1 MAKFDNRFLIIPL
14 VMAVV
19 ILISGV
25 LMVMKMNNHPPEKVK
40 QDDAG
45 PRLVRQWKV
54 GDDAKPRIHKLY
66 ETVVDGEKIRYVV
79 EDVTYPESEVM
90 STEVLMHGDQ
100 E

>member
-14 VMAVV
+14 VMSVV
-19 ILISGV
+19 ILIAGV
-25 LMVMKMNNHPPEKVK
+25 LMVLKMNSHPPERVK

-54 GDDAKPRIHKLY
+54 GDDAKPRLHKLY

-79 EDVTYPESEVM
+79 EDVEYPEIEGM
-90 STEVLMHGDQ
+90 STEVLMHGDK

>member
-25 LMVMKMNNHPPEKVK
+25 LMVMKMNSHPPERVK
-40 QDDAG
+40 QDDTG

-79 EDVTYPESEVM
+79 EDVKYPESEAM
-90 STEVLMHGDQ
+90 STEVLTHGVQ

>member
-14 VMAVV
+14 VMSVV
-19 ILISGV
+19 ILIAGV
-25 LMVMKMNNHPPEKVK
+25 LMVMKMNGHPPERVK

-54 GDDAKPRIHKLY
+54 GDDAKPRLHKLY

-79 EDVTYPESEVM
+79 EDDKYPEIEVM
-90 STEVLMHGDQ
+90 STEVLTHGDQ

>member
-25 LMVMKMNNHPPEKVK
+25 LMVMKMNSHPPERVK
-40 QDDAG
+40 QDDTG

-79 EDVTYPESEVM
+79 EDVKYSESEAM
-90 STEVLMHGDQ
+90 STEVLTHGVQ